1 MRAADV
7 RGLMV
12 GIMLLFVESDMAC
25 DEEEEPSSCVD
36 ITSSSLSFVCIG
48 TSAGMSPTSNQDK
61 E

>member
-1 MRAADV
+1 
-7 RGLMV
+7 MV

-36 ITSSSLSFVCIG
+36 ITSSSSLSVICIG